1 MPPALASCL
10 TILFIFWLF
19 YRNAKSGLRTSAALW
34 LPTIWLITHASRP
47 LACWLAGGADTD
59 QTGSIADGSPID
71 RSVLLIL
78 IISAIVVLVRRGVNW
93 GEAIRSNRWLSVFFL
108 YLLVSV
114 IWADSPFVAF
124 KRWFREFGNL
134 PMILLIITEEDPIEA
149 VRQVFVRCAYVLIP
163 VSVLLVKYY
172 LNLGR
177 YYDIWTGHPFL
188 CGVAT
193 DKNAL
198 GRLAMVSG
206 LFILWNLIVNMQ
218 SKWSDRTRWQ
228 KWKAALPD
236 LSVFVLCLWILH
248 GADSQTSRGCFAA
261 GLVVLFATRI
271 GWLYNNPR
279 RLAWCGSIL
288 IILSFLFFYFP
299 GLRQIITT
307 SMGRQVNLTDRT
319 DVWAAVMSAG
329 TDPIIGTGFASFW
342 LTSEGLSIAN
352 NLGVTEA
359 HNGFL
364 ETYLNSGIIGVILLL
379 AVLLVAGRNVV
390 KQFVA
395 RNPNASLFASLF
407 IACLVYNYTEADFN
421 TGGIVGFALW
431 LVALQPEPNGDV
443 TVTDQT
449 NNFDEPDPKGHTVI
463 FGNS

>member
-10 TILFIFWLF
+10 TILFILWLF
-19 YRNAKSGLRTSAALW
+19 HRNAESGVRTSKALW
-34 LPTIWLITHASRP
+34 LPTIWLVTHASRP
-47 LACWLAGGADTD
+47 LACWIRGGGDTD

-71 RSVLLIL
+71 RSALLIL
-78 IISAIVVLVRRGVNW
+78 IISAIVILVRRGINW
-93 GEAIRSNRWLSVFFL
+93 GETIRNNRWLSVFFL

-114 IWADSPFVAF
+114 IWSDSPFVAF

-134 PMILLIITEEDPIEA
+134 LMILLVITEEDPVEA
-149 VRQVFVRCAYVLIP
+149 VRQVFVRCAYILVP

-188 CGVAT
+188 CGVTT

-206 LFILWNLIVNMQ
+206 LFILWNLIVNWK
-218 SKWSDRTRWQ
+218 SKRQ
-228 KWKAALPD
+228 GWKASLPD
-236 LSVFVLCLWILH
+236 LSVFALCLWILH
-248 GADSQTSRGCFAA
+248 GADSQTSRGCFAV
-261 GLVVLFATRI
+261 GLAVLFATRI
-271 GWLYNNPR
+271 GWLYNHPR
-279 RLAWCGSIL
+279 RLAWYGSAVV
-288 IILSFLFFYFP
+288 ILSFLFFYFP
-299 GLRQIITT
+299 DLRQIITT

-319 DVWAAVMSAG
+319 DVWAAVMAAG

-342 LTSEGLSIAN
+342 LTEEGLSIAN

-364 ETYLNSGIIGVILLL
+364 ETYLNSGVIGVALLL
-379 AVLLVAGRNVV
+379 AVLVVAGRNVV

-395 RNPNASLFASLF
+395 GNPNASLFASLF

-431 LVALQPEPNGDV
+431 LVALQPEPIGDV
-443 TVTDQT
+443 AVSDEV
-449 NNFDEPDPKGHTVI
+449 NNLDEPDPKGHTVV
-463 FGNS
+463 FGSS